1 MNKFMKIKHRGFGG
15 LYFLTST
22 FLAAVILFFTFRLSW
37 ASNVASISNNL
48 AYIASIN
55 TSVKNY
61 VNKVD
66 PYTSQ
71 VNPTVVNKSDGVAYS
86 TLKDM
91 QDMLKESKIASEVPN
106 NVTVTWTGK
115 QTVVKF
121 GSFKDILGQEI
132 TPETQQ
138 SVIEIK

>member
-1 MNKFMKIKHRGFGG
+1 MNKLLKIKHRGFGG

-22 FLAAVILFFTFRLSW
+22 FLAAVILFVSFRLAWISNVSSM
-37 ASNVASISNNL
+37 ASNF
-48 AYIASIN
+48 AYIASVN

-61 VNKVD
+61 VNKVQ
-66 PYTSQ
+66 PYSEQ
-71 VNPTVVNKSDGVAYS
+71 VNPTVINKSDGVAYS

-91 QDMLKESKIASEVPN
+91 QNMLKESKIASVVPK
-106 NVTVTWTGK
+106 NVTVSWNGK

-138 SVIEIK
+138 SVIEVK